1 MAERDTIE
9 SYNGLEEKGIYNA
22 HAKHAKEN
30 REESISRS
38 YKKSAFIDK
47 A

>member
-9 SYNGLEEKGIYNA
+9 NYNGLEENGIYNA
-22 HAKHAKEN
+22 HAKYAKEN
-30 REESISRS
+30 REESTRPREVT
-38 YKKSAFIDK
+38 KCAFI